1 MPDFN
6 KMTEPTPEDIRR
18 TVTHWRNEI
27 LEKNLRKLQSEILRL
42 KLGEGSVAVIQR
54 LQQEYDKRKSEI
66 KDGD

>member
-1 MPDFN
+1 MIEH
-6 KMTEPTPEDIRR
+6 MTAPTSEEIRR
-18 TVTHWRNEI
+18 TVTHWRDEI
-27 LEKNLRKLQSEILRL
+27 LKKNLRELQSEILRL